1 MDRGAWWAAVHGVAG
16 SWTWLSDFTFT
27 FHFHAFE
34 KEMATHSSVLAWR
47 IPGMAEP
54 GGLLSMGSHR
64 VRHDWATEMNWTEV
78 SVSFQFLMQKKE
90 EEERVLRWKMLKTIR
105 RQHEW
110 PSPLGFRQSP
120 MNSKGSANHCVY
132 QISLQGRI
140 TGGVFTLM
148 PVSHTG
154 HRSES
159 PRGRSY
165 CVYRCIFHAPGDFIL
180 PQRLRLSARRP
191 DDQILPTFSL
201 SQPDFPRLSGLSS

>member
-1 MDRGAWWAAVHGVAG
+1 MQRADYLKRPWCWERLRAGGEGDDREWDGWMESLTRWTLVWVDSG
-16 SWTWLSDFTFT
+16 SWWWTG
-27 FHFHAFE
+27 
-34 KEMATHSSVLAWR
+34 R
-47 IPGMAEP
+47 PGCC
-54 GGLLSMGSHR
+54 GSWGRR
-64 VRHDWATEMNWTEV
+64 VRHDWVTEMNWTEV

-140 TGGVFTLM
+140 TGGAFTLM